1 MKVLFKRNW
10 ITPLHYRI
18 RVRGKAEVH
27 DVPEEWKDI
36 LPSTAKI
43 VDEAFIIDTE
53 TPEVVP
59 ETLSEMGK
67 YLAADHE
74 RQSVEMAGKVEEQ
87 AYETLK
93 ASRAERAKRNRIA
106 GAARARE
113 ALAAKLVKEKDS
125 VQVD

>member
-10 ITPLHYRI
+10 LTPNHYRI

-27 DVPEEWKDI
+27 DVPEEWKDK
-36 LPSTAKI
+36 LPPTAKI
-43 VDEAFIIDTE
+43 VDEAFIIETE
-53 TPEVVP
+53 IPEKTP

-74 RQSVEMAGKVEEQ
+74 RQSAELAGKKQEE
-87 AYETLK
+87 ADATIAAHK
-93 ASRAERAKRNRIA
+93 AMRAKRNRQA

-113 ALAAKLVKEKDS
+113 ARLQKEKDN
-125 VQVD
+125 VEMA

>member
-10 ITPLHYRI
+10 LTPKGYRI
-18 RVRGKAEVH
+18 RVRGKAETH

-43 VDEAFIIDTE
+43 VDDAFIIETE
-53 TPEVVP
+53 NPEKVP
-59 ETLSEMGK
+59 ETFSELGN

-74 RQSVEMAGKVEEQ
+74 RQAVELTGKKQEE
-87 AYETLK
+87 ADATI
-93 ASRAERAKRNRIA
+93 AAHNAMRAKRNRQA

-113 ALAAKLVKEKDS
+113 ARLLKEKDN
-125 VQVD
+125 VKVA